1 MMMRVGVGLSDQ
13 EDSFSA
19 GREAALFARRQAKET
34 VADLVIVFAS
44 ANFEQKELLEGV
56 ISVSGITA
64 PLVGCSGAGEITV
77 EGAEKRAVAVM
88 LISSDKIEF
97 TTGLGEKIKE
107 NARVAG
113 HHAAREAVKKGIKN
127 RSVFM
132 MLPDGLTGNGA
143 DVIRGIQE
151 TLGTSFPIVG
161 GSAGDEFLFE
171 RAFQYYNGKIFSN
184 SVCGVLFG
192 GKIAFGV
199 GARHGWRPLGKHR
212 KVTRARLNK
221 IMKIDNKPAVE
232 IYENYFGKDID
243 NLREPLARMAIL
255 YPLGMAIP
263 GEEEYLVRNALRVEE
278 DGSLVCV
285 GEVPEG
291 SDIRLMMSSKEFV
304 LEAAKIAA
312 NEALMGMQGVK
323 IKLAI
328 IFNSVSRNKLLGR
341 MAQKEIDL
349 VREVLG
355 RDVPIVGFYSYG
367 EQAPLRAEMHIGKS
381 YFHNESIVILAIG
394 ESV

>member
-1 MMMRVGVGLSDQ
+1 MATIVGVGLS
-13 EDSFSA
+13 EREESFSA
-19 GREAALFARRQAKET
+19 GREAALLAQRQAKDTE
-34 VADLVIVFAS
+34 ADLVIVFAS
-44 ANFEQKELLEGV
+44 ANFTQEDLLQGV
-56 ISVSGITA
+56 TSVTKSS
-64 PLVGCSGAGEITV
+64 PLVGCTGAGEITIR
-77 EGAEKRAVAVM
+77 GAEKRAVAVM
-88 LISSDKIEF
+88 TISSDKIEF
-97 TTGLGEKIKE
+97 ATGLGERIE
-107 NARVAG
+107 ADARAAG

-151 TLGTSFPIVG
+151 NLGTSFPIVG
-161 GSAGDEFLFE
+161 GSAADEFLFE
-171 RAFQYYNGKIFSN
+171 RTFQYYNGKIFCDSI
-184 SVCGVLFG
+184 SGVLFG
-192 GKIAFGV
+192 GNIAFGI

-212 KVTRARLNK
+212 KVTQARLNR
-221 IMKIDNKPAVE
+221 IEKIDNKPAVE
-232 IYENYFGKDID
+232 IYEDYFGKDID

-291 SDIRLMMSSKEFV
+291 SEIRLMMGSKEFV
-304 LEAAKIAA
+304 LEAVEKAA
-312 NEALMGMQGVK
+312 NEALKAMEGVK

-328 IFNSVSRNKLLGR
+328 IFNSISRNKLLGR
-341 MAQKEIDL
+341 MAQKEIEL
-349 VREVLG
+349 IRQVLG
-355 RDVPIVGFYSYG
+355 RDVPLIGFYSYG

-381 YFHNESIVILAIG
+381 YFHNESIVILAVG
-394 ESV
+394 ESI

>member
-1 MMMRVGVGLSDQ
+1 MMRVGVGLSEQ
-13 EDSFSA
+13 ENGFSA
-19 GREAALFARRQAKET
+19 GKEAALLARRQARET
-34 VADLVIVFAS
+34 ESDLVIVFAS
-44 ANFEQKELLEGV
+44 ANFEQKALLEGV
-56 ISVSGITA
+56 SSVMGIT
-64 PLVGCSGAGEITV
+64 PLVGCTGAGEITV
-77 EGAEKRAVAVM
+77 KGAEKRAVAVM
-88 LISSDKIEF
+88 SASSDKIEF
-97 TTGLGEKIKE
+97 ATGLGEKIQG
-107 NARVAG
+107 NARAAG
-113 HHAAREAVKKGIKN
+113 HRAAREAVKKGIKN

-143 DVIRGIQE
+143 DVMRGVQE
-151 TLGTSFPIVG
+151 VLGTSFPIVG
-161 GSAGDEFLFE
+161 GSAADEFLFE
-171 RAFQYYNGKIFSN
+171 RSFQYSRGKVLSD

-212 KVTRARLNK
+212 KVTRARLNR
-221 IMKIDNKPAVE
+221 IEKIDNKPAVE

-263 GEEEYLVRNALRVEE
+263 GEEEYLLRNALRVEE
-278 DGSLVCV
+278 DGSLVCA

-291 SDIRLMMSSKEFV
+291 SEIRLMMSSKEFV
-304 LEAAKIAA
+304 LEAAKKAA
-312 NEALMGMQGVK
+312 DQALRGMEGVK

-328 IFNSVSRNKLLGR
+328 IFNSISRYKLLGR
-341 MAQKEIDL
+341 MAQREIEI
-349 VREVLG
+349 VRQVLG
-355 RDVPIVGFYSYG
+355 RDVPIIGFYSYG